1 MNPRNRAKTRDVAFS
16 LLSNSDTLQAQPNR
30 FGQHGI
36 RLATHNAKAH
46 HGNSDDQQSDLY
58 HGFYRFEQSDHS
70 FRYATIGPY
79 RP

>member
-1 MNPRNRAKTRDVAFS
+1 MRHGVF

-58 HGFYRFEQSDHS
+58 HGFYRFEQPNHS

-79 RP
+79 RL